1 MNIVI
6 TGANGFIGNMLT
18 QHLASCNHKIY
29 ALVHHLYKAPPKN
42 ITYRAFSLESFST
55 DIIPNDTDIII
66 HTAISNSNNINIDI
80 KAAERLYKIAMRKKL
95 KQFIYISK
103 LWADENSISSRAIK
117 NYAVEKVLNNEK
129 VLTLKTAAI
138 ISNGGVKNY
147 AINIIKNN
155 KVIPLANSLN
165 KDFQFIETTE
175 FTDIIDLAIKNS
187 SYGIKKIANENAI
200 SKKEFYKNIAIELN
214 KKPIFINTTFP
225 NIYSALNAF
234 SKMGIDYEIDIETLK
249 EFEEMKFVKC
259 SII

>member
-55 DIIPNDTDIII
+55 DIIPNDTDVVI
-66 HTAISNSNNINIDI
+66 HTAISNSNNNVDI
-80 KAAERLYKIAMRKKL
+80 KAAERLYKMAMRKKV
-95 KQFIYISK
+95 KQFIYISR
-103 LWADENSISSRAIK
+103 LWADENSISSRSIK
-117 NYAVEKVLNNEK
+117 NYSIEKVLNNDK

-138 ISNGGVKNY
+138 IGNGGVKKY
-147 AINIIKNN
+147 AIDLIKNN
-155 KVIPLANSLN
+155 KIIPLANSLN
-165 KDFQFIETTE
+165 KNFQFIEAIE

-187 SYGIKKIANENAI
+187 SYGTKKIANENAI
-200 SKKEFYKNIAIELN
+200 SKKEFYKSISIELN
-214 KKPIFINTTFP
+214 MKPLFINTTFP
-225 NIYSALNAF
+225 YLYSALTAF
-234 SKMGIDYEIDIETLK
+234 NKMGIDYEIDIETLK